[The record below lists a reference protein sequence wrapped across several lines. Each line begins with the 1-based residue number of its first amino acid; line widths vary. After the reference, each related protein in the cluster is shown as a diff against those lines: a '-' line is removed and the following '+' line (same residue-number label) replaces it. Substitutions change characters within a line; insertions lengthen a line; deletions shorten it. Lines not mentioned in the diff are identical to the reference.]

1 MESKS
6 KGEAA
11 HLDASAKI
19 GRGRGGDDG
28 SDDGAAL
35 RADGGWRSAAASA
48 PGLARPRGTA
58 GPPPGAPSVGRRGTR
73 AGRGASC
80 TRGASTRTP
89 RRSPRTRAA
98 APRPRRG
105 RGRRSQTPA
114 ATATRRGASCGATR
128 RARTARRATRGRT
141 ARARCPSPRPIACP
155 ARTPC
160 QRAAEGAGAAAP
172 NKGTTPTRTA
182 ARGARDGVHEE
193 SWPVRGHGVAGVT
206 TSREE
211 VLLKS
216 CSTMCR
222 SATAQLSRG
231 LRSVVRRRRGQDGSI
246 RRSVW
251 VRQEHDGAAGVPPL
265 RRRGRQCTRRRHR
278 YQRSQASVAAPVDGR
293 RRPGDCTL

>member
-58 GPPPGAPSVGRRGTR
+58 GPPPGAPSGWTDGVGR
-73 AGRGASC
+73 ARGAW
-80 TRGASTRTP
+80 RLVHAGA
-89 RRSPRTRAA
+89 
-98 APRPRRG
+98 PRRG
-105 RGRRSQTPA
+105 RRGAAQGRGRRRRAAARPRPPEPRRRPPPRHGVARPA
-114 ATATRRGASCGATR
+114 GR
-128 RARTARRATRGRT
+128 RARGRLDERLGGRT

-160 QRAAEGAGAAAP
+160 RRAAEGAGAAAP

-182 ARGARDGVHEE
+182 ARGARDIVHEE

-206 TSREE
+206 TPREE

-222 SATAQLSRG
+222 SAT
-231 LRSVVRRRRGQDGSI
+231 D
-246 RRSVW
+246 
-251 VRQEHDGAAGVPPL
+251 P
-265 RRRGRQCTRRRHR
+265 T
-278 YQRSQASVAAPVDGR
+278 
-293 RRPGDCTL
+293 